1 MAGDPNERVPIT
13 VLTGYLG
20 AGKTTV
26 LAHLLRRPGFARSA
40 AIVNELGEIGIDH
53 DLLETAEESLLELP
67 GGCLCCAVRGDL
79 LRALDRLWRRRA
91 RGADIDR
98 VVIETTGLADPAP
111 ILQTLMVDPVAAD
124 RYRLDGVVTLVDG
137 VVGAATLER
146 APEAVRQVAMA
157 DRLLVSKADL
167 AEPEALAALEAHL
180 RALNPLAP
188 LRRVVR
194 GEIEP
199 AAILDCGPWS
209 AVGRR
214 PEVERWLGE
223 AALAEAASAHDH
235 DGAAHGHEHAH
246 DHRDHFEEGD
256 GPPAAGSHEPG
267 IRTFCLRRAE
277 PLSADAAGLLL
288 SLLTTH
294 RGPDLLRVK
303 GILAIREEPDR
314 PLVLHAVQHLVHEPI
329 VLDRWPSAD
338 RSSRLVFVTR
348 DLPPRVVEELWDAVE
363 TLDRS
368 GRLVG
373 ETAG

>member
-1 MAGDPNERVPIT
+1 MAGDPNERVPII

-20 AGKTTV
+20 AGKTTL
-26 LAHLLRRPGFARSA
+26 LAHLLQRPGFTRSA
-40 AIVNELGEIGIDH
+40 VIVNELGEIGIDH

-67 GGCLCCAVRGDL
+67 GGCLCCSVRGDL

-111 ILQTLMVDPVAAD
+111 ILQTLMADPVVAD

-137 VVGAATLER
+137 VNGAATLEQ

-157 DRLLVSKADL
+157 DRLLVSKVDL
-167 AEPEALAALEAHL
+167 AEPEALAALEARL

-188 LRRVVR
+188 TRRVVR
-194 GEIEP
+194 GEIDP

-223 AALAEAASAHDH
+223 AVFGHETAAHRHDAEHRGHGHDH
-235 DGAAHGHEHAH
+235 DRPAK
-246 DHRDHFEEGD
+246 D
-256 GPPAAGSHEPG
+256 GGSPAAGSHEPG
-267 IRTFCLRRAE
+267 IRTFCLRRSE
-277 PLSADAAGLLL
+277 PLSADAVGLLL

-314 PLVLHAVQHLVHEPI
+314 PLVLHAVQHVVHEPI
-329 VLDRWPSAD
+329 VLGRWPSAD

-373 ETAG
+373 EAAR

>member
-1 MAGDPNERVPIT
+1 MTGDPNERVPIT

-20 AGKTTV
+20 AGKTTL
-26 LAHLLRRPGFARSA
+26 LARLLRRPQLALSA
-40 AIVNELGEIGIDH
+40 VIVNELGEVGIDH

-67 GGCLCCAVRGDL
+67 GGCLCCTVRGDL

-91 RGADIDR
+91 RGKEIER

-124 RYRLDGVVTLVDG
+124 RYRVDGVVTLVDG
-137 VVGAATLER
+137 INGDLTLDR

-157 DRLLVSKADL
+157 DRLVISKVDL
-167 AEPEALAALEAHL
+167 AEPAAIASLEARL
-180 RALNPLAP
+180 RVLNPLAP
-188 LRRVVR
+188 IHRVIR

-209 AVGRR
+209 SADRR

-223 AALAEAASAHDH
+223 MTIPERSTAHRHGGDPDH
-235 DGAAHGHEHAH
+235 HTLDHEH
-246 DHRDHFEEGD
+246 REGS
-256 GPPAAGSHEPG
+256 GQPAEPRSHEAG
-267 IRTFCLRRAE
+267 IRTFCVRRTE

-288 SLLTTH
+288 SLLTAH

-303 GILAIREEPDR
+303 GLLAIREEPDR
-314 PLVLHAVQHLVHEPI
+314 PLVLHAVQHVVHEPI

-348 DLPPRVVEELWDAVE
+348 DLPQRVVEELWDAVSAFE
-363 TLDRS
+363 AAS
-368 GRLVG
+368 PSEPAPPGG
-373 ETAG
+373 